1 MCKYRHPRCDTRTRL
16 NMACTC
22 TRSPHSTPTHSPSF
36 QQPTRDQNGSAA
48 AQKKGRRVL
57 FPPTATRLSHMTEHA
72 TQNAVHRRSDRGAVG
87 VGATDPT
94 TDVARRRVRHT
105 EPSRTG
111 DGILD
116 GSRNVASRSR
126 TQQNTAPSSVASG
139 KHVRRRV
146 GITDGTS
153 KFLRPLPATRDVR
166 CIEVEP
172 SGCAV
177 GGCGDLKNG
186 SRRKPESKK
195 ARTTFFLCW

>member
-1 MCKYRHPRCDTRTRL
+1 MCKYMDPRCDTRTRL

-57 FPPTATRLSHMTEHA
+57 FPPIATRLSHMTEHA

-105 EPSRTG
+105 EPSRPR
-111 DGILD
+111 DDFLD
-116 GSRNVASRSR
+116 GSRDVAGCSVP
-126 TQQNTAPSSVASG
+126 QQITATSPAASG

-146 GITDGTS
+146 GITGVAS
-153 KFLRPLPATRDVR
+153 KLLCPLPATSDVR
-166 CIEVEP
+166 CIKVEP
-172 SGCAV
+172 FGCAV

-195 ARTTFFLCW
+195 GRTTFFLCW